1 MRQPLLV
8 VAVGLVVVA
17 LYSRAG
23 GFDLLPDPLGWALVL
38 GALRTVVRRVELTQQ
53 TVLWVLGIGALLASA
68 VLWWPSVH
76 DWFADADPALGWAI
90 DLPSLTFC
98 AVLCHALS
106 VQARA
111 AGETFATGWLSWT
124 AIGFAVSAVAP
135 AIVIGGGV
143 ESLRDPAGI
152 VTGLAQVSLFVQ
164 CVIYAGRAWAG
175 AAESSRSA
183 DE

>member
-1 MRQPLLV
+1 MRQPLLA
-8 VAVGLVVVA
+8 VAIGLVIVA

-23 GFDLLPDPLGWALVL
+23 GFDLLPDPIGWALVL
-38 GALRTVVRRVELTQQ
+38 GALRTITHRVELSARS
-53 TVLWVLGIGALLASA
+53 VLWVLGIGALLASA

-124 AIGFAVSAVAP
+124 AIGFVLSALAP
-135 AIVIGGGV
+135 AVVIGGGV

-152 VTGLAQVSLFVQ
+152 VTGLSQVSLFVL
-164 CVIYAGRAWAG
+164 CLAYAARAWAG
-175 AAESSRSA
+175 AAESPRDA
-183 DE
+183 GE